1 MSIRFNRPKKH
12 FLCAALIVLCCLSF
26 IITFALSSERVAG
39 VKAGEWIEYRIGW
52 EDCPY
57 SVYQT
62 RVRREI
68 VDSSGSIIKVNITT
82 WWSNGT
88 LSTEI
93 RTGDVSDGTGS
104 SAMIFIPA
112 NLTTGD
118 TVYIEGFDPT
128 EIKGEEEREYLGFRR
143 KVVYSEFISRGFYV
157 FICWDKL
164 KGVALEIN
172 IKHIL
177 SESEKTY
184 DYAIKINID
193 GTNML
198 VQLSNNATGFEW
210 IFPLLMVIIIA
221 SFLIFR
227 RRWINRKRKLH
238 RPRALPL
245 KIVFQFT
252 HFLRRISQRNNQISK
267 QIPQRES

>member
-1 MSIRFNRPKKH
+1 MSTGLICPKKH
-12 FLCAALIVLCCLSF
+12 FLCVALIVLCCLSF
-26 IITFALSSERVAG
+26 SVTFALQSERVVG
-39 VKAGEWIEYRIGW
+39 VKPGEWVEYKIEW

-57 SVYQT
+57 SVYQA

-68 VDSSGSIIKVNITT
+68 VNSSGSTINVNLTI

-88 LSTEI
+88 LSTETK
-93 RTGDVSDGTGS
+93 TGDVSDGTGS

-118 TVYIEGFDPT
+118 TVYIEGFDPAQ
-128 EIKGEEEREYLGFRR
+128 IKGEEEREYLGFRR
-143 KVVYSEFISRGFYV
+143 KVVYSEFISRGYYV
-157 FICWDKL
+157 FIYWDKI

-198 VQLSNNATGFEW
+198 TQPSNDATDHEW
-210 IFPLLMVIIIA
+210 IFPMLMVIIIT

-227 RRWINRKRKLH
+227 RKWLNRKRKLH
-238 RPRALPL
+238 RSKTFAFL
-245 KIVFQFT
+245 IGSFT
-252 HFLRRISQRNNQISK
+252 LREGFPKETSK
-267 QIPQRES
+267 

>member
-1 MSIRFNRPKKH
+1 
-12 FLCAALIVLCCLSF
+12 L
-26 IITFALSSERVAG
+26 ERVAG
-39 VKAGEWIEYRIGW
+39 VKPGEWVEYKIEW

-68 VDSSGSIIKVNITT
+68 VDSSDSIINVSITT

-88 LSTEI
+88 VSKET
-93 RTGDVSDGTGS
+93 RTGDVSDGSGS

-112 NLTTGD
+112 NLTIGD
-118 TVYIEGFDPT
+118 AVYIEGFDPT

-143 KVVYSEFISRGFYV
+143 KVVYSEFTSRGFYV
-157 FICWDKL
+157 FIYWDKV
-164 KGVALEIN
+164 KGVALETN

-184 DYAIKINID
+184 DYAIKISID

-198 VQLSNNATGFEW
+198 SQSSNEATGFEW
-210 IFPLLMVIIIA
+210 IFPALLAIIIA

-227 RRWINRKRKLH
+227 RRWINRKRKL
-238 RPRALPL
+238 
-245 KIVFQFT
+245 
-252 HFLRRISQRNNQISK
+252 RRSRI
-267 QIPQRES
+267 